1 MLLSNRSCCSTQ
13 KQLSQLNPDFW
24 ENLQDL
30 DDVEQANIDEG
41 WAPPVFPNAAA
52 AMAINNDRP
61 AWPQE
66 GEAIDQNELQQVQ
79 AHANVAVQQVMLQ
92 HPEATQSTESVNSE
106 VLGFFRTQGNPIR
119 LELPLLENHHTIVPH
134 FNNNMDKE
142 SDYPILQL
150 AKTIGIHQG
159 LVHHL
164 QLRCSCSISSTQPR

>member
-1 MLLSNRSCCSTQ
+1 LAAVGGAGQTWAVPVFVLNSQNND
-13 KQLSQLNPDFW
+13 QLPGDEDPVPEEGNPHPLPGVLPEQQNPDFW

-92 HPEATQSTESVNSE
+92 HPEATQSTES
-106 VLGFFRTQGNPIR
+106 
-119 LELPLLENHHTIVPH
+119 
-134 FNNNMDKE
+134 
-142 SDYPILQL
+142 
-150 AKTIGIHQG
+150 
-159 LVHHL
+159 
-164 QLRCSCSISSTQPR
+164 